1 MNQKERDGLTLL
13 LESLYKP
20 DHVLRNCSRNQ
31 GCYDELMMWR
41 QKVIDMLEDYKDEE
55 S

>member
-1 MNQKERDGLTLL
+1 MTKQERDGLSLL

-20 DHVLRNCSRNQ
+20 DHELRNCSRNQ
-31 GCYDELMMWR
+31 GCYDELMYWR
-41 QKVIDMLEDYKDEE
+41 QKVIDMLEEYEE